1 MEEKIT
7 RYKMYKSRDKWVVAG
22 ISMCGGI
29 LAMISGNGGIAS
41 ANSISQINSAPN
53 KAAQETNIISNNSIT
68 SQSLKQQSN
77 TISQAQDAQST
88 VKNNQASTNNIDVT
102 NMQQNNLQNTYKVQD
117 NKNVNT
123 IKNNTTST
131 QNNLVI
137 NQNAA
142 KSQVQSNAKNSQSNI
157 NNQNLQIKA
166 DKNSNNQSTQNIN
179 NKQNNF
185 VSSAPNAPITDKLP
199 SAVDNNHTPDYHIH
213 DAQGWSNDV
222 QTITQDPDGTYN
234 IYFLHSV
241 DGATNPFGQNGQDW
255 EHVMTKDWKTFQ
267 DQGIAINSHGTNNP
281 NSWKSAWTGSI
292 ITNNG
297 DIVGVPKG
305 AEVAYFSGLSK
316 ADGSQNIWA
325 AWSDD
330 NGKTFTHALNDGA
343 PVLAWNQTGASGKK
357 DQERDAD
364 VIYFNNELLM
374 YTAEGNQ
381 LGVYKST
388 DGIHWV
394 KADPDGASKVQSST
408 FFHGLDWKDSNNIPV
423 ECPQI
428 RLMKANDGT
437 TKAVLF
443 FGAKDPNGNPPQTTG
458 TYYIIGHLDKN
469 GMFAYEDGNNATRL
483 DLGSDYYGA
492 NISGNDSL
500 SDAHDSLIGL
510 GWVGNWNYTS
520 QGVYN
525 NQNAH
530 KYPQDKSQLENH
542 LGSYS
547 LPRKI
552 QLISDG
558 NGKYHL
564 SLTSENSL
572 SPISKGVTSTINN
585 PSNGNNKLEDMD
597 KDSNYGDVYDLIDHA
612 NQPAD
617 SIQQLTFNTTDGSQ
631 YNGRIYIDINQGK
644 DKLVFN
650 YDPDNGMMMVN
661 GYAEELDNDMSGES
675 ASSAYYDGALGKGK
689 GYLVNTGFIPQKS
702 KSFTINVFCDKTSV
716 ELEFPNG
723 VWYTVARYASQDTQD
738 FKVYTQDPRR
748 VNEVTN
754 TRMQINSIE
763 AQNNQK
769 PNNNQ
774 SPNNKPS
781 SSNTNSS
788 PNNKPSSSNTNSS
801 QNKPSSSTN
810 TSNTNN
816 QKPNTSNTNKNEPST
831 NVNNKPNSSTSNNP
845 SQNGNSSNTN
855 NQKPSNNTPST
866 NNQKPNNKPSNNQ
879 KPGSSDNNSNQNKPN
894 TSNTNSSNSQSS
906 NNTQSSNKPNSNIN
920 NSNQSGSAGS
930 KGAGSDGVDKNN
942 QNNGGNKQSGNTNN
956 GSQSKNDNSQSNNG
970 NTNSNN
976 TPHNNQ
982 PSNSDN
988 SNTHSSSANSPQQTK
1003 PNNSSNQS
1011 NNQNK
1016 PSQSGNSSSTDNNQR
1031 PNTNN
1036 TSNNNKPSSSTTNQN
1051 KPNNENQSSSSQQS
1065 NNNSND
1071 VNHNI
1076 NDNEPSSPNNHNSQ
1090 SNNQSNDQSSI
1101 NNENKPNQ
1109 SSSNSNTQT
1118 SDINDNSNNQSSKN
1132 NQNKNNS
1139 NNINSSNNDDLNIA
1153 KDNTQDNNTNINS
1166 SSNLLNNSAQSITK
1180 NNSSID
1186 NNNKGNNIVNT
1197 NNEFNEESIIS
1208 NSNRV
1213 NNNATSISSQ
1223 QNQNINSINN
1233 NPNISITKLSNSLNN
1248 QVNNEVNNSNEL
1260 PQTGDSNTELL
1271 IAMTGLIGLLGISE
1285 LKKKD

>member
-41 ANSISQINSAPN
+41 ANSISQINYAPN
-53 KAAQETNIISNNSIT
+53 NPANQNSKVISNNSIT

-77 TISQAQDAQST
+77 VINNSQNTTNNTIKDNQVNANNTNITSAQLNNSQSISKVQNNQSLSTTKNNNSTNIQPDLLDNQNINKSQAQNNINTQT
-88 VKNNQASTNNIDVT
+88 KVNNNQA
-102 NMQQNNLQNTYKVQD
+102 L
-117 NKNVNT
+117 
-123 IKNNTTST
+123 
-131 QNNLVI
+131 
-137 NQNAA
+137 
-142 KSQVQSNAKNSQSNI
+142 
-157 NNQNLQIKA
+157 
-166 DKNSNNQSTQNIN
+166 NNQSIQNQKMQVNN
-179 NKQNNF
+179 NKSNF
-185 VSSAPNAPITDKLP
+185 TVTAPNAPITDKLP
-199 SAVDNNHTPDYHIH
+199 AAVDNNHTPDYHIH

-222 QTITQDPDGTYN
+222 QTITQDSNGTYN

-241 DGATNPFGQNGQDW
+241 DGATNPFGPNGQDW
-255 EHVMTKDWKTFQ
+255 EHVTTKDWKTFQ
-267 DQGIAINSHGTNNP
+267 DQGVAINSHGTSNP

-297 DIVGVPKG
+297 DITGVPKG

-330 NGKTFTHALNDGA
+330 NGKTFTHALNDGV
-343 PVLAWNQTGASGKK
+343 PVLAWNQAGASGKK

-388 DGIHWV
+388 DGIHWS
-394 KADPDGASKVQSST
+394 KADPNGASKVQSST
-408 FFHGLDWKDSNNIPV
+408 FFHGLNWKDSNNIPV

-469 GMFAYEDGNNATRL
+469 GMFAYENGNNATRL

-510 GWVGNWNYTS
+510 GWIGNWNYTS

-525 NQNAH
+525 NQNVH
-530 KYPQDKSQLENH
+530 KYPQDKLQLENH

-564 SLTSENSL
+564 LLTSENSL

-585 PSNGNNKLEDMD
+585 PSNGNNKLEDMG
-597 KDSNYGDVYDLIDHA
+597 KDANYGDVYDLIDHA

-689 GYLVNTGFIPQKS
+689 GYLVNTGFVPQKG

-738 FKVYTQDPRR
+738 FKVYTQDPRK

-763 AQNNQK
+763 AQNNQ
-769 PNNNQ
+769 
-774 SPNNKPS
+774 
-781 SSNTNSS
+781 S

-801 QNKPSSSTN
+801 QNKPSNSTN

-816 QKPNTSNTNKNEPST
+816 QKPNASNTNKNEPST
-831 NVNNKPNSSTSNNP
+831 NANNKPSSSTPNNP

-894 TSNTNSSNSQSS
+894 ISNTNSSNSQSS

-920 NSNQSGSAGS
+920 NSNQSGSAGD
-930 KGAGSDGVDKNN
+930 KGTGTNGVDKNN
-942 QNNGGNKQSGNTNN
+942 QNNGGNKQSGNNTNN
-956 GSQSKNDNSQSNNG
+956 SGQSKNDDSQPNNG
-970 NTNSNN
+970 NINSNN
-976 TPHNNQ
+976 TTHNNQ

-988 SNTHSSSANSPQQTK
+988 SNTHSSSVNSTQQTK
-1003 PNNSSNQS
+1003 PNNSSSQS

-1016 PSQSGNSSSTDNNQR
+1016 SNQSGNSSNVNNNQR
-1031 PNTNN
+1031 PSTDN
-1036 TSNNNKPSSSTTNQN
+1036 TSNNNKPSSSTINQN
-1051 KPNNENQSSSSQQS
+1051 KPNSSQQS
-1065 NNNSND
+1065 N
-1071 VNHNI
+1071 
-1076 NDNEPSSPNNHNSQ
+1076 
-1090 SNNQSNDQSSI
+1090 
-1101 NNENKPNQ
+1101 
-1109 SSSNSNTQT
+1109 NSNTQT
-1118 SDINDNSNNQSSKN
+1118 SDINNNSNSQSNKN

-1139 NNINSSNNDDLNIA
+1139 NNINSSDNGNSNVA
-1153 KDNTQDNNTNINS
+1153 KNNTQVNNTNIQ
-1166 SSNLLNNSAQSITK
+1166 SSNNSLNNSAQEITK
-1180 NNSSID
+1180 SNSLID
-1186 NNNKGNNIVNT
+1186 DNNKGNNIVNA
-1197 NNEFNEESIIS
+1197 NNELNEEKIIS
-1208 NSNRV
+1208 NNNRV
-1213 NNNATSISSQ
+1213 NNNATSILPQ
-1223 QNQNINSINN
+1223 QNQNISSINYQTN
-1233 NPNISITKLSNSLNN
+1233 ITKLNNYSLNS
-1248 QVNNEVNNSNEL
+1248 QVGSISNNKITNNSNEL
-1260 PQTGDSNTELL
+1260 PQTGDNNSELL
-1271 IAMTGLIGLLGISE
+1271 LAMTGLIGLLGISE
-1285 LKKKD
+1285 LKKKY

>member
-7 RYKMYKSRDKWVVAG
+7 KYKMYKSRDKWVVAG

-41 ANSISQINSAPN
+41 ANSISQINAAPN
-53 KAAQETNIISNNSIT
+53 NPANQSSKVISNNSVT

-77 TISQAQDAQST
+77 NSQIKGVQNT
-88 VKNNQASTNNIDVT
+88 VKNNQVSNNNINAV
-102 NMQQNNLQNTYKVQD
+102 NAQQNNLQNTSKTQD
-117 NKNVNT
+117 NQNANT
-123 IKNNTTST
+123 IKDNIIGT
-131 QNNLVI
+131 QNNLVA
-137 NQNAA
+137 NQSTA

-157 NNQNLQIKA
+157 NNQNLQIKT
-166 DKNSNNQSTQNIN
+166 DKVSNNQSAQNIN

-185 VSSAPNAPITDKLP
+185 ASSTPNALITDKLP

-255 EHVMTKDWKTFQ
+255 EYVTTKDWKTFQ

-297 DIVGVPKG
+297 DITGVPKG

-325 AWSDD
+325 VWSDD

-343 PVLAWNQTGASGKK
+343 PVLAWNQAGASGKK

-388 DGIHWV
+388 DGIHWA
-394 KADPDGASKVQSST
+394 KTDPDGVSKVQSST
-408 FFHGLDWKDSNNIPV
+408 FFHGLNWKDLNNIPV

-437 TKAVLF
+437 TKAILF

-469 GMFAYEDGNNATRL
+469 GMFAYEGGNNATRL

-510 GWVGNWNYTS
+510 GWIGNWNYTS

-558 NGKYHL
+558 DGKYHL

-572 SPISKGVTSTINN
+572 SPISKGLISTINN
-585 PSNGNNKLEDMD
+585 PSNGNNKLEDMG
-597 KDSNYGDVYDLIDHA
+597 KDANYGDVYDLIDHA

-661 GYAEELDNDMSGES
+661 GYAEELDNDMSGEN
-675 ASSAYYDGALGKGK
+675 ASSAYYDGVLGKGK
-689 GYLVNTGFIPQKS
+689 GYLVNTGFVPQKG

-738 FKVYTQDPRR
+738 FKVYTQDPRK

-754 TRMQINSIE
+754 TRMQINPVE

-788 PNNKPSSSNTNSS
+788 
-801 QNKPSSSTN
+801 QNKSNSSTN
-810 TSNTNN
+810 ASNTNN

-831 NVNNKPNSSTSNNP
+831 NVNKPSSSTPNNS

-855 NQKPSNNTPST
+855 NQKPSNNIPS
-866 NNQKPNNKPSNNQ
+866 NKPSNNQ
-879 KPGSSDNNSNQNKPN
+879 KPSSNMNNQNKPS

-906 NNTQSSNKPNSNIN
+906 NNSSSNKSSQSSNISNS
-920 NSNQSGSAGS
+920 SQSGSAGD
-930 KGAGSDGVDKNN
+930 KGAGTNGVDKNN
-942 QNNGGNKQSGNTNN
+942 QNNVGNKQSGNTNTNN
-956 GSQSKNDNSQSNNG
+956 GNQNNNDNSQSNNG

-976 TPHNNQ
+976 TSHNNQ

-988 SNTHSSSANSPQQTK
+988 SNTHSSSASNSQQTE
-1003 PNNSSNQS
+1003 PNNSSSQS

-1016 PSQSGNSSSTDNNQR
+1016 SNQSGNSSDVNNNQIPSTD
-1031 PNTNN
+1031 N

-1051 KPNNENQSSSSQQS
+1051 KPNSSQQS
-1065 NNNSND
+1065 NNSNAQTSNINNNSN
-1071 VNHNI
+1071 
-1076 NDNEPSSPNNHNSQ
+1076 SQ
-1090 SNNQSNDQSSI
+1090 LN
-1101 NNENKPNQ
+1101 
-1109 SSSNSNTQT
+1109 
-1118 SDINDNSNNQSSKN
+1118 KN

-1139 NNINSSNNDDLNIA
+1139 NNINSSDNGNSNVA
-1153 KDNTQDNNTNINS
+1153 KNNTQVNNTNIQ
-1166 SSNLLNNSAQSITK
+1166 SSNNSLNNSAQEIAKSS
-1180 NNSSID
+1180 SSID
-1186 NNNKGNNIVNT
+1186 DNNKGNNIVNA
-1197 NNEFNEESIIS
+1197 NNEFNEEKIIIS
-1208 NSNRV
+1208 NNRV
-1213 NNNATSISSQ
+1213 NNDVTSILPQ
-1223 QNQNINSINN
+1223 QNQNISSINYQTN
-1233 NPNISITKLSNSLNN
+1233 ITKLNNYSLNS
-1248 QVNNEVNNSNEL
+1248 QIGSISNNNKINNSSEL
-1260 PQTGDSNTELL
+1260 PQTGDSNIELL
-1271 IAMTGLIGLLGISE
+1271 IAMTGLLGLLGINE